1 MWLPL
6 LGAIAWAAL
15 LLPGALYLPIGF
27 QQYTGTDPNHTSTVR
42 STLVQLNGHG
52 ILLLVAVPL
61 VLSCLTAAS
70 LLLHGKTGWPVT
82 RVVAWNFTGAVLA
95 GAALDTVTFL
105 IGIFV
110 VPAGGL
116 LVVACANSA
125 RLGEWSPRFPT
136 SASASPT

>member
-1 MWLPL
+1 MKRSVWLPL

-27 QQYTGTDPNHTSTVR
+27 QQYTGTR

-61 VLSCLTAAS
+61 VLSCLAGTS
-70 LLLHGKTGWPVT
+70 LLVHAKTGWPVA

-95 GAALDTVTFL
+95 GAALGTVTFL

-110 VPAGGL
+110 VPAGAL